1 MFSELP
7 DDSFV
12 QSGWRSTQNAGQPR
26 LAGQK
31 GASHQVHS
39 RQVHPRQVQLAG
51 PWPRRA
57 LGLCRLGT
65 HTMWTLAVVPGGQGS
80 SQRSRQRVAVLSR
93 EEPGLPGEAISLS
106 PQAVCEQG
114 HALSGPADLESACI
128 SCEREQLLQWESI
141 CSSESW
147 ADSDFEGQ
155 LRPTLQTLGVW
166 AGRRLRV
173 CHHQLFCPE
182 SRGWHAAKPRL

>member
-1 MFSELP
+1 MFSEPTAVRNL
-7 DDSFV
+7 

-31 GASHQVHS
+31 GASCQVHS

-57 LGLCRLGT
+57 LGLCHLGT
-65 HTMWTLAVVPGGQGS
+65 HTMWTLAVVLGGQGS

-93 EEPGLPGEAISLS
+93 EEPGLLGEAISLS

-114 HALSGPADLESACI
+114 HALSGPADLESTCI

-141 CSSESW
+141 CSSES
-147 ADSDFEGQ
+147 
-155 LRPTLQTLGVW
+155 
-166 AGRRLRV
+166 
-173 CHHQLFCPE
+173 
-182 SRGWHAAKPRL
+182 